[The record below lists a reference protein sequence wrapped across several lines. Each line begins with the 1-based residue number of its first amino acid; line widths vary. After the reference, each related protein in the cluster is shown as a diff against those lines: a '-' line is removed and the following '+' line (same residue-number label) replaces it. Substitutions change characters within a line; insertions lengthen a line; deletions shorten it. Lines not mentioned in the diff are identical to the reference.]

1 MINEKIII
9 ELINQFCTVKDRSVR
24 LKIVAN
30 DRTWEYGFLDDI
42 RRPAA
47 SLLKILIA
55 TSVEEQIN
63 KGLINPSK
71 TLLIG
76 ELIDTDIRPS
86 IFRSLNYNHSVSIA
100 ELIQVSI
107 SASDPIASRF
117 LLGYAN
123 DRYVYEILD
132 LANLK
137 NTEITFNS
145 ESGLNSVTGL
155 ITAKDAITL
164 VEFGSNSKNY
174 PLTAKGLS
182 NSILNSRIP
191 LGVADLGTKISH
203 KTGTLL
209 SVAHDV
215 ALIKCRE
222 ASLHIAFL
230 TENQDDTLQT
240 GYEMGICTRRII
252 ESLDY
257 SIEFSR
263 SYD

>member
-1 MINEKIII
+1 MIKEKIIV
-9 ELINQFCTVKDRSVR
+9 ELIQQFCSVKDRSVR

-30 DRTWEYGFLDDI
+30 DQTWEYGFLDDI

-47 SLLKILIA
+47 SLVKILIA
-55 TSVEEQIN
+55 AAVEERIN
-63 KGLINPSK
+63 KGLINP
-71 TLLIG
+71 LQNVLIG
-76 ELIDTDIRPS
+76 ELIDTDIGPS
-86 IFRSLNYNHSVSIA
+86 IFRSLDYNHSFSIA

-117 LLGYAN
+117 LLGLVD
-123 DRYVYEILD
+123 DRYIDEILD

-137 NTEITFNS
+137 NTEITFHS
-145 ESGLNSVTGL
+145 ASGLNFVTGL
-155 ITAKDAITL
+155 ISAKDALTL
-164 VEFGSNSKNY
+164 IEFGSNSKNY

-191 LGVADLGTKISH
+191 LGVVDLGTEISH

-222 ASLHIAFL
+222 ASLSIAFL

-257 SIEFSR
+257 SVEFSR